1 MKTSQFIG
9 AVVLSILGVSAAQ
22 AETYQGVQTVNAVAS
37 RADVV
42 ADATVAAHTADIFG
56 EAAYAGA
63 APVLDGGVD
72 RTAVR
77 TQAVQTARL
86 GNLYGEQASSG
97 VLSPKNGQV
106 SRDTVRAEARAASRN
121 ASAAL

>member
-42 ADATVAAHTADIFG
+42 AGATVAAHTADIFG
-56 EAAYAGA
+56 EARYAGVT
-63 APVLDGGVD
+63 PVLDGSVD

-77 TQAVQTARL
+77 RQALQTARL
-86 GNLYGEQASSG
+86 GNVYGEQASSG
-97 VLSPKNGQV
+97 VLSAKSGQV
-106 SRDTVRAEARAASRN
+106 SRGAVRTEARDAARN
-121 ASAAL
+121 ASTAL